1 MKNTAFGLIF
11 VPLVRQAF
19 TPNEHFAKELC
30 QQQRFLILKLKIARL
45 KERKERFIEKGLMHS
60 AAMKVLQ
67 EHTTHNY
74 TWALF
79 LHPDAVPISL

>member
-11 VPLVRQAF
+11 VLLVRQAF

-30 QQQRFLILKLKIARL
+30 QQQHFLIFKLKFARL
-45 KERKERFIEKGLMHS
+45 KEGKERFIEKGLMDP
-60 AAMKVLQ
+60 AAVKVLQ

-74 TWALF
+74 MWPL
-79 LHPDAVPISL
+79 LHPDAIPISH

>member
-11 VPLVRQAF
+11 VLLVRQAF

-30 QQQRFLILKLKIARL
+30 QQQHFLIFKLKFARL

-67 EHTTHNY
+67 EHTSHNY
-74 TWALF
+74 TWPLS
-79 LHPDAVPISL
+79 LHPDAIPISL